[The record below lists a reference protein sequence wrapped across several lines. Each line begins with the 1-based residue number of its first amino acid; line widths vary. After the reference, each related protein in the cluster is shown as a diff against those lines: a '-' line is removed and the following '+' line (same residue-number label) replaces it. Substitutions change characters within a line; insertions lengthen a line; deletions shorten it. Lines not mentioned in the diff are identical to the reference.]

1 MKKRLLS
8 VLLASAMVMSL
19 VACGSSTET
28 ATTTEEPAAT
38 EEVVEVEEAVV
49 EEATEEV
56 AEATGDE
63 TYHFEIVSKGFQST
77 YWQAVYVGAVA
88 KIDEL
93 NAAAGYDKYSMNMVG
108 PDSESDIA
116 VQVTMFTSA
125 LTSNPDAIGL
135 AALDT
140 SALNDAIAQAQS
152 AGIPIIGFDS
162 GVPDAAE
169 GAVYANAATDNY
181 AAGELAGESM
191 YAAVADR
198 FGAGQVRVGVVNQDA
213 TAESI
218 INRGLGFID
227 KMVELATADGYT
239 VAIVGNDKYVSDSVD
254 ATAEE
259 ADADIIID
267 VAVPSQTT
275 VELCATEASALLNK
289 SDLTAI
295 YGSNQVAAEGVVT
308 ANETLQVLGSTA
320 DDIIA
325 VGFDSGT
332 VLKAA
337 VSSGVMYGAV
347 TQAPVSIGS
356 VLIEL
361 LAASA
366 AGEAV
371 SDTDT
376 GCAFYT
382 AENIASDEIAPNLY
396 D

>member
-1 MKKRLLS
+1 MKKL
-8 VLLASAMVMSL
+8 VALALAMVMAMSL
-19 VACGSSTET
+19 VACGGTD
-28 ATTTEEPAAT
+28 TTEETAAT
-38 EEVVEVEEAVV
+38 T
-49 EEATEEV
+49 EEATEAADTAE
-56 AEATGDE
+56 EATDDSE

-77 YWQAVYVGAVA
+77 YWQAVYNGVVS
-88 KIDEL
+88 KVDEL
-93 NAAAGYDKYSMNMVG
+93 NTAAGYEKYTFNMVG

-116 VQVTMFTSA
+116 VQVTEFTTA

-140 SALNDAIAQAQS
+140 SALLDGIDEALA

-162 GVPDAAE
+162 GVPDATE
-169 GAVYANAATDNY
+169 GAVYANASTDNY
-181 AAGELAGESM
+181 VAGTVAGENL
-191 YAAVADR
+191 YAAVIDR
-198 FGAGQVRVGVVNQDA
+198 IGSEQVRIGVVNQDA

-218 INRGLGFID
+218 VNRGLGFID
-227 KMVELATADGYT
+227 KVVELATADGYT
-239 VAIVGNDKYVSDSVD
+239 VYITGNDKYVSDSVESTGD
-254 ATAEE
+254 EAT
-259 ADADIIID
+259 ADIIID

-289 SDLTAI
+289 SDIIAI
-295 YGSNQVAAEGVVT
+295 YGSNQVAAEGVLT
-308 ANETLQVLGSTA
+308 ANDTLNVLGSTA

-325 VGFDSGT
+325 VGFDSGS

-337 VSSGVMYGAV
+337 ISSGVMYGAV
-347 TQAPVSIGS
+347 TQSPVGIGE

-382 AENIASDEIAPNLY
+382 AENIDSEEIAANLY